1 MARSVGAGPSEPD
14 AGLRKL
20 PRNGEAVNGQ
30 WSAQCRPG

>member
-1 MARSVGAGPSEPD
+1 MARSVGDGLSEPD

-30 WSAQCRPG
+30 WPAQSRPG